1 MTSPNPQDNNFT
13 FKTENPIN
21 SIDKDLLNISNFSKY
36 LAANIENYF
45 EYNHESITIGLMGE
59 WGSGKTSILN
69 LTENYLD
76 KSNIKIMKFN
86 PWIYSSYNQLIEQFF
101 NELIKQFYSKRDYD
115 LGDNIKEY
123 WFKINK
129 SNLAKSILPTII
141 STKFKTLG
149 KILKENTKFD
159 SEEKSLEKLKD
170 KINTKLLDYKIV
182 CIIDDL
188 DRVTSEEIQ
197 EMFRLVKI
205 MADFYNIIYII
216 SFDKKI
222 VAKSLDS
229 KYVNGKKYLEKII
242 NISLDVPVITENEL
256 EIILKTNLIE
266 LSEKHEIELDGD
278 RLDDILDE
286 FDYETKKHYG
296 ILKFFKNMRDIKRFI
311 NVLEFNIELIKN
323 EVNFIDFIAI
333 TSIQLFRPEIYEK
346 IKYNETLLVKY
357 VISKNEYDSNTE
369 LIKTE
374 QHAFENI
381 VKDDKNI
388 KYLLQK
394 LFPKMSFIYNTK
406 YYSDYSDTYDSN
418 LSICHPNHFNAY
430 FKLNPNIKKIT
441 EEEITIIINLIN
453 SKKEFETIEQLKS
466 LNENNKLEL
475 FFESIKNRTDN
486 IREPEFFLKL
496 IFSMHNTLT
505 ADIFNKNR
513 YLLKKICLLLIIK
526 INSNHRFNILKI
538 EYKLM
543 NHLNFLFELLIHIEK
558 HNFIPNMQ
566 NEIILTEIQIN
577 QLKSIIKN
585 KYHQMILKEFEYI
598 ETNLLEVLELGK
610 DLELENDVNEIIN
623 ILFSTDKGVITFLS
637 YFMYPGMNNFIESE
651 IRNISYYTNME
662 KIKMKIDENYD
673 ELKDLFEIK
682 KFLKEYDIWK
692 KNQQKFQST
701 LQ

>member
-1 MTSPNPQDNNFT
+1 MTLPNPEDNNFT
-13 FKTENPIN
+13 FKIENPIN
-21 SIDKDLLNISNFSKY
+21 SIDKDQLNLSNFSKY
-36 LAANIENYF
+36 LAVNIENYF
-45 EYNHESITIGLMGE
+45 EHNHESITIGLMGK

-76 KSNIKIMKFN
+76 KSNIKIIKFN

-101 NELIKQFYSKRDYD
+101 DELIKQFYSKRDYD
-115 LGDNIKEY
+115 LGDSIKEY

-141 STKFKTLG
+141 STKLKTLG
-149 KILKENTKFD
+149 KILKDNAKFD
-159 SEEKSLEKLKD
+159 SEEKSLEKLKE
-170 KINTKLLDYKIV
+170 KINNKLLDYKIV

-229 KYVNGKKYLEKII
+229 KYVNGEKYLEKII
-242 NISLDVPVITENEL
+242 NISLDVPLITENEL
-256 EIILKTNLIE
+256 KNMLKNNLNE
-266 LSEKHEIELDGD
+266 LSKKHEINLDED
-278 RLDDILDE
+278 RLNEVLDE
-286 FDYETKKHYG
+286 FDYETKQHYG
-296 ILKFFKNMRDIKRFI
+296 ILKFFRNMRDIKRFI

-333 TSIQLFRPEIYEK
+333 TSIQLFKPEIYEK

-357 VISKNEYDSNTE
+357 AISKNEYDSNTE

-374 QHAFENI
+374 QNAFEKI

-406 YYSDYSDTYDSN
+406 YYSDTYDSQ
-418 LSICHPNHFNAY
+418 LLICHSNHFNAY
-430 FKLNPNIKKIT
+430 FKLNPIIKRIT

-453 SKKEFETIEQLKS
+453 SKNKFETIEQLKN
-466 LNENNKLEL
+466 LNEINKLEL
-475 FFESIKNRTDN
+475 FFERIKNKTKD
-486 IREPEFFLKL
+486 IKEPEFLLEL
-496 IFSMHNTLT
+496 IFSMYKTLT
-505 ADIFNKNR
+505 EDNFNKNR
-513 YLLKKICLLLIIK
+513 FILKKICLLLIIK
-526 INSNHRFNILKI
+526 INSNNRFNILKR
-538 EYKLM
+538 EYEQM

-577 QLKSIIKN
+577 KLKSIIKN

-598 ETNLLEVLELGK
+598 KSNLVQILELGK

-623 ILFSTDKGVITFLS
+623 ILLSSNYGLITFLWS
-637 YFMYPGMNNFIESE
+637 FMYPDMNKFIDSE
-651 IRNISYYTNME
+651 IRNISYYVNME
-662 KIKMKIDENYD
+662 KIKKNIDENYD
-673 ELKDLFEIK
+673 ELKDTFEIK
-682 KFLKEYDIWK
+682 KFLKEYEIWK
-692 KNQQKFQST
+692 KNK
-701 LQ
+701 